1 MDFKTLPSPHEP
13 APQDAA
19 SAHAGADALAAHWQQ
34 LMTQLGAQI
43 SGPLSAALER
53 VHLLISTGRIDRK
66 GLSALRQDIES
77 ARHAGMAGQQIARL
91 ASGRV
96 RQTHER
102 VHLTHT
108 LQSVLA
114 HRKREI
120 ENHGVDI
127 KQTVEALEVVVDPS
141 MLFSLLNTLVDWTM
155 SVARGTVSLTLDMK
169 PWPSRARL
177 TLKVL
182 LRAPDEHA
190 RADAAS
196 AQPELDT
203 MVWHLL
209 AQTAQT
215 MEVSCSR
222 TLAPNHAEVVLE
234 FPRTVTSLM
243 NDSYPEAQELSGFA
257 SSVNSKPLAGSHV
270 LVVTA
275 RRDIRVQVRESVRDM
290 GLLVDYV
297 PTVSDA
303 IEFCR
308 EGLPHAILI
317 ESRLRATLFEQLM
330 REIRAEVPEFV
341 FIEITDDGTQFEISP
356 VSPTGMAR
364 VGRDAIMRCLTSAL
378 VYELTRVM

>member
-1 MDFKTLPSPHEP
+1 MDFKTLPPPHEP

-19 SAHAGADALAAHWQQ
+19 SADAGADALSTHWQQ

-66 GLSALRQDIES
+66 GLSSLRQDIEN

-127 KQTVEALEVVVDPS
+127 KQTVEALEVVADPS
-141 MLFSLLNTLVDWTM
+141 MLFSLLNTLVDWTL

-190 RADAAS
+190 SADTAS
-196 AQPELDT
+196 TQPEFDT

-215 MEVSCSR
+215 MEAVCSR
-222 TLAPNHAEVVLE
+222 TLASDHAQVVLE

-297 PTVSDA
+297 PAVSDA

-364 VGRDAIMRCLTSAL
+364 VGRDAIMRSLPSAL

>member
-1 MDFKTLPSPHEP
+1 
-13 APQDAA
+13 
-19 SAHAGADALAAHWQQ
+19 
-34 LMTQLGAQI
+34 
-43 SGPLSAALER
+43 
-53 VHLLISTGRIDRK
+53 
-66 GLSALRQDIES
+66 
-77 ARHAGMAGQQIARL
+77 
-91 ASGRV
+91 
-96 RQTHER
+96 
-102 VHLTHT
+102 
-108 LQSVLA
+108 
-114 HRKREI
+114 
-120 ENHGVDI
+120 
-127 KQTVEALEVVVDPS
+127 
-141 MLFSLLNTLVDWTM
+141 MLFSLLNTLVDWTL

-169 PWPSRARL
+169 PWPSQARL

-182 LRAPDEHA
+182 LRAPDE
-190 RADAAS
+190 RAGTDAS

-215 MEVSCSR
+215 MEVGCSR
-222 TLAPNHAEVVLE
+222 TLAPDHAQVVLE

-243 NDSYPEAQELSGFA
+243 NDSHPEAQEASGFA

-341 FIEITDDGTQFEISP
+341 FIEITDDGAQFEISP

-364 VGRDAIMRCLTSAL
+364 VGRDAIMRCLPSAL